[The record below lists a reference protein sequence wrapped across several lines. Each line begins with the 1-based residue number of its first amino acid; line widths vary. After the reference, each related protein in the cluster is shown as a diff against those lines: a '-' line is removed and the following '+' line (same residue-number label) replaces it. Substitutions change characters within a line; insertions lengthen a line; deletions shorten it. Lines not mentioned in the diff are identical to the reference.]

1 MISLRRLRVQNYLS
15 LRDID
20 VELDALNVLVGPN
33 GAGKSNFLDA
43 IRFLGDFARGSFESA
58 LGTEGRGRGGFD
70 AVYYHGRGKTPL
82 SIRFEVQAAVTK
94 HASAAAPDEYVLYFS
109 KTKRGSIRRVEEFKF
124 KRYRGP
130 GRRITIRGGQLTVN
144 DDKGTTQ
151 RRVDQEAAAL
161 AVLPK
166 LGEAGG
172 EQVEQLAELFTTFR
186 VFDVDVRRARQPSPV
201 ERAPVLAD
209 DASNLAAYLR
219 WLSEAHGPVFE
230 RVVRDVQYV
239 LPGLR
244 GVRFRPIGGATEAVA
259 LELVEASMTKPTPL
273 ARASYGTVRALAL
286 FAMLHDPDPPL
297 LTCVEEI
304 DHGLHPYAL
313 DRVVELMRAATAR
326 TQLIVATH
334 SPALVNRL
342 RPDELVVCERD
353 PKTGETLLPV
363 VDAEEIAATR
373 SASELRLGELWY
385 SGVLGGVP
393 EVA

>member
-1 MISLRRLRVQNYLS
+1 MISLRNLKVQNYLS

-20 VELDALNVLVGPN
+20 VELESLNVLVGPN

-58 LGTEGRGRGGFD
+58 LGDEGEGRGGFD
-70 AVYYHGRGKTPL
+70 AVYYHGKGKTPP
-82 SIRFEVQAAVTK
+82 SIRFEVEAAVTK
-94 HASAAAPDEYVLYFS
+94 HASAAAPDEYTLYFS

-130 GRRITIRGGQLTVN
+130 GRRITIRGGRLTVKDN
-144 DDKGTTQ
+144 RGETQ

-161 AVLPK
+161 AILPQ
-166 LGEAGG
+166 LGEQGG
-172 EQVEQLAELFTTFR
+172 EQVEQVAELFTTFR
-186 VFDVDVRRARQPSPV
+186 VFDVNVRRAREPSPI

-219 WLSEAHGPVFE
+219 WLREERSPVFA
-230 RVVRDVQYV
+230 RVIRDVQYV

-244 GVRFRPIGGATEAVA
+244 GIEFRPIGGATEAVA
-259 LELVEASMTKPTPL
+259 LELVEDHMSEPTPL
-273 ARASYGTVRALAL
+273 AKASFGTIRALAL
-286 FAMLHDPDPPL
+286 FAMLHDPDPPK
-297 LTCVEEI
+297 LTCVEEV

-313 DRVVELMRAATAR
+313 DRIVQGLRAASKQ

-342 RPDELVVCERD
+342 RPDELVICERD
-353 PKTGETLLPV
+353 PETGASEIPAI
-363 VDAEEIAATR
+363 DAEEIAAMETK
-373 SASELRLGELWY
+373 SNLRLGELWF

-393 EVA
+393 E